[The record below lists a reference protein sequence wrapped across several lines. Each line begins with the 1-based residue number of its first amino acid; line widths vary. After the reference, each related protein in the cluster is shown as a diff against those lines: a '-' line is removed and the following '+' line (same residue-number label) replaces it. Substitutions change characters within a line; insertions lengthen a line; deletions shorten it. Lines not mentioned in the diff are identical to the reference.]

1 MLMQVDLHCHTTCS
15 DGELTPDEIIKLA
28 KKNNVKILSITDHD
42 NVDAYSQ
49 ISKLSDDIQLIPGI
63 EFSTQWQKCSVHIVG
78 LNIDIK
84 NSKLLS
90 AINSQKESRIQRAKK
105 ISAKLEKVG
114 LKNSYEKLSEN
125 NNRQIGRPDFANL
138 LVEQGIVEN
147 HPQAFKKYLG
157 SGKPGDIKNLWLE
170 LKDII
175 AVILESGGVPVLAH
189 PLHYKFTNSKLKRLI
204 SDFVDLGG
212 QGLEIMSGYQNRDK
226 TQYLNKLAIE
236 FRLQI
241 SVGSDFHRMSR
252 WSQLGVN
259 TEILPENNYVWENL

>member
-42 NVDAYSQ
+42 NVDAYSH
-49 ISKLSDDIQLIPGI
+49 IAELLDDIQLVPGI

-78 LNIDIK
+78 LNIDVK
-84 NSKLLS
+84 SSKLLS
-90 AINSQKESRIQRAKK
+90 AIDFQKDARVERAKK
-105 ISAKLEKVG
+105 ISAKLEKIG
-114 LKNSYEKLSEN
+114 LKNSYEILRESN
-125 NNRQIGRPDFANL
+125 NGQIGRPDFANL
-138 LVEQGIVEN
+138 MVEQGIVEN
-147 HPQAFKKYLG
+147 HAIAFKKYLG
-157 SGKPGDIKNLWLE
+157 SGKPGDVKNLWLE

-175 AVILESGGVPVLAH
+175 AVILESGGMPILAH

-236 FRLQI
+236 FRLQA
-241 SVGSDFHRMSR
+241 SVGSDFHRMGR

-259 TEILPENNYVWENL
+259 PKILPESNYVWENL

>member
-1 MLMQVDLHCHTTCS
+1 M
-15 DGELTPDEIIKLA
+15 
-28 KKNNVKILSITDHD
+28 
-42 NVDAYSQ
+42 
-49 ISKLSDDIQLIPGI
+49 
-63 EFSTQWQKCSVHIVG
+63 
-78 LNIDIK
+78 
-84 NSKLLS
+84 
-90 AINSQKESRIQRAKK
+90 
-105 ISAKLEKVG
+105 
-114 LKNSYEKLSEN
+114 SEN

-212 QGLEIMSGYQNRDK
+212 QGLEIMSGYQNREK